1 LQNTTAT
8 GVAAQWASVEPS
20 AAAQWV
26 LTFPEGMPGFERH
39 HRYALLQDA
48 RLAPFFWLQS
58 MHDPLTGLGNRSLF
72 QQRFEQAVSR
82 RPRPRGLALLLVD
95 LDGFKAVN
103 DSRGHAV
110 GDLVLR
116 LMAERLRSVTRDGD
130 TLARVGGDE
139 FVLLCP
145 DATPGAA
152 AEIAE
157 RVLAVVGR
165 PLRAGDDWFQLG
177 ASVGVSHASLT
188 GVYTVVDAAGLLR
201 EADRAMYEA
210 KKAGKGRVVV
220 APAGA

>member
-1 LQNTTAT
+1 LAYEMEMRTADGRWVWT
-8 GVAAQWASVEPS
+8 AHSASLITDGDGEPNQIRLSVRDITDLKRLEAELERQAQ
-20 AAAQWV
+20 
-26 LTFPEGMPGFERH
+26 
-39 HRYALLQDA
+39 
-48 RLAPFFWLQS
+48 
-58 MHDPLTGLGNRSLF
+58 HDPLTGLGNRSLF